1 MSQRW
6 YEFSYGE
13 VACIVVVAVVLY
25 TFVFAAPPEG
35 IAGWTSFA
43 GGIILGK
50 VLIAATRMLARGKS

>member
-1 MSQRW
+1 MPLRW

-13 VACIVVVAVVLY
+13 VACIVGVAVVLY

-35 IAGWTSFA
+35 LTGWASFT

-50 VLIAATRMLARGKS
+50 VLIAGARMLRRA